1 MSEIDPRE
9 FGKLEAQV
17 ASLQLEVAAMRDDI
31 KALLE
36 MANKS
41 KGGMFVGMAI
51 ASVIGGFIS
60 FIATKLVRQEKI
72 MMYGKSKASGS
83 KMPKK
88 DKTMPLAIMIAVGK
102 PKAMPTRGGR
112 TATNMMKKSSRGK

>member
-17 ASLQLEVAAMRDDI
+17 EALQSEVHAMREDI
-31 KALLE
+31 KLLLE

-51 ASVIGGFIS
+51 ASVVGGFIS
-60 FIATKLVRQEKI
+60 FVATKVMR
-72 MMYGKSKASGS
+72 
-83 KMPKK
+83 
-88 DKTMPLAIMIAVGK
+88 
-102 PKAMPTRGGR
+102 
-112 TATNMMKKSSRGK
+112 

>member
-17 ASLQLEVAAMRDDI
+17 EALQAEVYALRQDI

-41 KGGMFVGMAI
+41 KGGFFVGMAI
-51 ASVIGGFIS
+51 ASVIGGMIS
-60 FIATKLVRQEKI
+60 FIATKVLK
-72 MMYGKSKASGS
+72 
-83 KMPKK
+83 
-88 DKTMPLAIMIAVGK
+88 
-102 PKAMPTRGGR
+102 
-112 TATNMMKKSSRGK
+112 

>member
-17 ASLQLEVAAMRDDI
+17 EALQNEVHALRQDI

-36 MANKS
+36 IANKS

-51 ASVIGGFIS
+51 ASVVGGVIS
-60 FIATKLVRQEKI
+60 FIATKVVR
-72 MMYGKSKASGS
+72 
-83 KMPKK
+83 
-88 DKTMPLAIMIAVGK
+88 
-102 PKAMPTRGGR
+102 
-112 TATNMMKKSSRGK
+112 

>member
-17 ASLQLEVAAMRDDI
+17 EALQVEVHALRQDI

-51 ASVIGGFIS
+51 ASVVGGMIS
-60 FIATKLVRQEKI
+60 FIATRVIK
-72 MMYGKSKASGS
+72 
-83 KMPKK
+83 
-88 DKTMPLAIMIAVGK
+88 
-102 PKAMPTRGGR
+102 
-112 TATNMMKKSSRGK
+112 

>member
-9 FGKLEAQV
+9 FGRLEAQV
-17 ASLQLEVAAMRDDI
+17 QALQTEVHAMREDI

-51 ASVIGGFIS
+51 ASVVGGFIS
-60 FIATKLVRQEKI
+60 FVATKVIR
-72 MMYGKSKASGS
+72 
-83 KMPKK
+83 
-88 DKTMPLAIMIAVGK
+88 
-102 PKAMPTRGGR
+102 
-112 TATNMMKKSSRGK
+112 

>member
-17 ASLQLEVAAMRDDI
+17 EALQIEVHGLRQDI
-31 KALLE
+31 KLLLE

-51 ASVIGGFIS
+51 ASFIGGIVT
-60 FIATKLVRQEKI
+60 FIADRLWK
-72 MMYGKSKASGS
+72 
-83 KMPKK
+83 
-88 DKTMPLAIMIAVGK
+88 
-102 PKAMPTRGGR
+102 
-112 TATNMMKKSSRGK
+112 

>member
-17 ASLQLEVAAMRDDI
+17 EALQIEVHGLRQDI
-31 KALLE
+31 KTLLE

-51 ASVIGGFIS
+51 ASFIGG
-60 FIATKLVRQEKI
+60 LVTFVADRLWK
-72 MMYGKSKASGS
+72 
-83 KMPKK
+83 
-88 DKTMPLAIMIAVGK
+88 
-102 PKAMPTRGGR
+102 
-112 TATNMMKKSSRGK
+112 

>member
-17 ASLQLEVAAMRDDI
+17 EALQAEVHALRQDI

-51 ASVIGGFIS
+51 ASVVGGIIS
-60 FIATKLVRQEKI
+60 FVATKIVR
-72 MMYGKSKASGS
+72 
-83 KMPKK
+83 
-88 DKTMPLAIMIAVGK
+88 
-102 PKAMPTRGGR
+102 
-112 TATNMMKKSSRGK
+112 